1 MEISLSDV
9 NWITVVYKQK
19 YEETVKH
26 VVLFS

>member
-19 YEETVKH
+19 YEEKVKH